1 MWSLISFF
9 NSWFDLILNFY
20 HDLGMVN
27 CHIVVAAEL
36 LDRKIYIV
44 IGFGVVAVII
54 SNMDTDLLKVLWM
67 SENEKLTIR
76 KDQAN
81 REENSWIYTIMKP
94 EEEWVF
100 HWFYCIR
107 QDTISII
114 LMIITMM
121 IHGNPW
127 SINHI
132 MYYT

>member
-1 MWSLISFF
+1 
-9 NSWFDLILNFY
+9 
-20 HDLGMVN
+20 MVN

-81 REENSWIYTIMKP
+81 REENS
-94 EEEWVF
+94 
-100 HWFYCIR
+100 
-107 QDTISII
+107 
-114 LMIITMM
+114 
-121 IHGNPW
+121 
-127 SINHI
+127 
-132 MYYT
+132 